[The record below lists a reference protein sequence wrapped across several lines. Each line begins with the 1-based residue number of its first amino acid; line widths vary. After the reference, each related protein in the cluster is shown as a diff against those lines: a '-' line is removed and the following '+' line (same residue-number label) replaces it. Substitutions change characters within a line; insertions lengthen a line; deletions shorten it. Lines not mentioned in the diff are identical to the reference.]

1 MIRLDRGT
9 PVVLNLS
16 HSLMPDNLLPELSKL
31 ITESL
36 SIPEKNAA
44 EITEET
50 TLESLEISSLELV
63 EILITIEEEYDLQID
78 IDAVEARDSLQT
90 VGDLIELGRKHG
102 LGTPPAE

>member
-31 ITESL
+31 ITKSL

-44 EITEET
+44 EITEP
-50 TLESLEISSLELV
+50 S
-63 EILITIEEEYDLQID
+63 
-78 IDAVEARDSLQT
+78 
-90 VGDLIELGRKHG
+90 
-102 LGTPPAE
+102 